1 MGRISGLLD
10 ALELYLRTHADAAVA
25 AGNYHRAN
33 LGRLKRIDERDDQH
47 VELSV
52 RSVANQESMN
62 DGLTEM
68 LLCLRGLGPWMARI
82 EAKVEQAIKPS
93 PFTFGPEHGANA
105 AGQPVHTG
113 VTVTYQ
119 GPASPSERSEP

>member
-1 MGRISGLLD
+1 MGLLS

-33 LGRLKRIDERDDQH
+33 LARLKGIDARDEQH
-47 VELSV
+47 VRLSE
-52 RSVANQESMN
+52 RGVANQESMN

-82 EAKVEQAIKPS
+82 EQKVDCMTKPY
-93 PFTFGPEHGANA
+93 PFTFGPEHGAVVPSPN
-105 AGQPVHTG
+105 GPG

-119 GPASPSERSEP
+119 GPTPSERPDTEGT